1 MEPDT
6 CTAPAAGSGFTPEL
20 QPVPVLRGGS
30 PGHGSEKAQS
40 VDQTPPHR
48 SLSCPS
54 LPVLRLWQQMSTQ
67 YFPGLWPGHLLCSY
81 PDKSFSI
88 TIFCSP
94 AEMLLPALG
103 VDAV

>member
-1 MEPDT
+1 M
-6 CTAPAAGSGFTPEL
+6 ARATPRYTLPCLSL
-20 QPVPVLRGGS
+20 QVLRF
-30 PGHGSEKAQS
+30 
-40 VDQTPPHR
+40 
-48 SLSCPS
+48 
-54 LPVLRLWQQMSTQ
+54 WQQMNIP
-67 YFPGLWPGHLLCSY
+67 YFPGLWPGHLLSSY

>member
-1 MEPDT
+1 M
-6 CTAPAAGSGFTPEL
+6 
-20 QPVPVLRGGS
+20 
-30 PGHGSEKAQS
+30 
-40 VDQTPPHR
+40 DQATPHR
-48 SLSCPS
+48 SLSCLS
-54 LPVLRLWQQMSTQ
+54 LHVLRFWQQMNTQ
-67 YFPGLWPGHLLCSY
+67 YFPGLRPGHLFCSY